1 MQSWIVASV
10 ARGPD
15 QTLQGFGIAMCVKK
29 KVIVTTPKRTAMSC
43 KRRFPTKITKSL
55 GLRPIDLRPPEPQ
68 SVSHS
73 PGGIRRIRPIAR
85 IDPAMPRGSLRDK
98 IKVRRTAVTPGN
110 CGVDDA
116 RESRP
121 TGSAKLNPK

>member
-15 QTLQGFGIAMCVKK
+15 QTLQGFGIAMWVKK

-55 GLRPIDLRPPEPQ
+55 GLRPIDLRPPEPTNGLPIHPEE
-68 SVSHS
+68 SDAYGRS
-73 PGGIRRIRPIAR
+73 PASI
-85 IDPAMPRGSLRDK
+85 LRCL
-98 IKVRRTAVTPGN
+98 VEVCVT
-110 CGVDDA
+110 
-116 RESRP
+116 R
-121 TGSAKLNPK
+121 